1 MDNVIDKNN
10 FLNRLSSLQKLCSDY
25 DKNYPTSLLFIPGS
39 DGRYN
44 KGSIMI
50 LKYLFIGSVSKDLF
64 DDTLD
69 ANYEALEEM
78 VILIKQSSIS
88 IIYRSLL

>member
-1 MDNVIDKNN
+1 MMDSVIDKTN
-10 FLNRLSSLQKLCSDY
+10 FLNRLSSLQKLCSDH
-25 DKNYPTSLLFIPGS
+25 DHHNYPSCLLFIPSS

-44 KGSIMI
+44 KGSILL
-50 LKYLFIGSVSKDLF
+50 LKYLFIGAIGKDLF

-78 VILIKQSSIS
+78 VILIKHTSVS
-88 IIYRSLL
+88 IIYR